1 MKGVGEGNK
10 PNNYNHKYNET
21 NKMTIK
27 IKKFFFFF
35 FLKQHSKSA
44 SANMVVGNRFINN
57 KMFIEYCVKLNW
69 SKPAI
74 HSDW

>member
-27 IKKFFFFF
+27 ITIFFFFF
-35 FLKQHSKSA
+35 KHSKSA
-44 SANMVVGNRFINN
+44 PANMVVGNRFINN
-57 KMFIEYCVKLNW
+57 KMFIEYCAKLNW
-69 SKPAI
+69 SKPVI